1 MHRII
6 KTFIKI
12 KNLSDDF
19 FCTRDIQTIDYCLEI
34 YRQFINNEEFD
45 PFLWNSM
52 EIKLILTKLQ
62 PHLVEF
68 KNEIENIF
76 NHFIKLLKSSSNSD
90 LNFDFDKLRKNFI
103 DDSKEQF
110 R

>member
-68 KNEIENIF
+68 KNEIKNIL

-90 LNFDFDKLRKNFI
+90 LNLDFDKLRKNFI

>member
-1 MHRII
+1 MIFFVQETFKQQII
-6 KTFIKI
+6 VQRFID
-12 KNLSDDF
+12 N
-19 FCTRDIQTIDYCLEI
+19 
-34 YRQFINNEEFD
+34 FINNEEFD

-68 KNEIENIF
+68 KNEIKNIF

>member
-34 YRQFINNEEFD
+34 YRQFY
-45 PFLWNSM
+45 
-52 EIKLILTKLQ
+52 Q
-62 PHLVEF
+62 
-68 KNEIENIF
+68 
-76 NHFIKLLKSSSNSD
+76 
-90 LNFDFDKLRKNFI
+90 
-103 DDSKEQF
+103 Q
-110 R
+110 